1 MILYPYAL
9 VLVLVFGFG
18 EISFRPVLVHVLQ
31 MVRFRRKIKMSI
43 SVLFQGVNE
52 ITGLSFWTYKIKCV
66 CVCVGTYVHMNVH
79 VCTHMCARAHVY
91 HGTLWR

>member
-1 MILYPYAL
+1 
-9 VLVLVFGFG
+9 
-18 EISFRPVLVHVLQ
+18 
-31 MVRFRRKIKMSI
+31 MSI